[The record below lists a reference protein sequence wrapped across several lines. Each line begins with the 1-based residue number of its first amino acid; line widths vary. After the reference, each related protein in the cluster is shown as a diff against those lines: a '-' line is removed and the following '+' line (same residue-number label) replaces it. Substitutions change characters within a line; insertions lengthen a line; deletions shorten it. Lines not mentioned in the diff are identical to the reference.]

1 MNLTMFPTE
10 SYSKEQRLGQDFSIF
25 CGVGG
30 ERGII
35 VLLLFMLDFGHL
47 LLPDNLGE
55 PKF

>member
-1 MNLTMFPTE
+1 MFPTE

-30 ERGII
+30 DGGII
-35 VLLLFMLDFGHL
+35 ALLLFMLDFGHL

-55 PKF
+55 PKFW